1 MRRFGPQTR
10 SHGGWPCGVVRG
22 SGLMAKDLDVTY
34 DDMRSAAK
42 HVVKEKEKLQEKLD
56 GLRKYISNLVEGGYV
71 TKSSSKAFDENF
83 DEFTK
88 GAKETLDGLD
98 GMGNYLTTAADK
110 FEQIDEEL
118 AKQARS
124 K

>member
-1 MRRFGPQTR
+1 ML
-10 SHGGWPCGVVRG
+10 RG
-22 SGLMAKDLDVTY
+22 SGFMAKDLDITY
-34 DDMRSAAK
+34 QDMREAAK

-56 GLRKYISNLVEGGYV
+56 GLRKYINNLVQSGYV
-71 TKSSSKAFDENF
+71 TKSS
-83 DEFTK
+83 TK
-88 GAKETLDGLD
+88 DTLDGLD
-98 GMGNYLTTAADK
+98 GMGDYLTTAADK

>member
-1 MRRFGPQTR
+1 
-10 SHGGWPCGVVRG
+10 
-22 SGLMAKDLDVTY
+22 MAKDLDVTY
-34 DDMRSAAK
+34 QDMRDAAK

-56 GLRKYISNLVEGGYV
+56 GLKKYINNLVQSGYV
-71 TKSSSKAFDENF
+71 TKSSSKAFDDNF
-83 DEFTK
+83 DEFTR
-88 GAKETLDGLD
+88 GAKDTLDGLD
-98 GMGNYLTTAADK
+98 GMGDYLTTAADK

>member
-1 MRRFGPQTR
+1 
-10 SHGGWPCGVVRG
+10 
-22 SGLMAKDLDVTY
+22 MAKDLDVTY

-56 GLRKYISNLVEGGYV
+56 GLRKYIANLVEGGYV
-71 TKSSSKAFDENF
+71 TKSSSKAFDDNF

>member
-1 MRRFGPQTR
+1 MPGHAGCGQACREGEGKAPGEARRPPQVHR
-10 SHGGWPCGVVRG
+10 EPGR
-22 SGLMAKDLDVTY
+22 
-34 DDMRSAAK
+34 
-42 HVVKEKEKLQEKLD
+42 
-56 GLRKYISNLVEGGYV
+56 GGYV
-71 TKSSSKAFDENF
+71 TKSSSKAFDDNF

-88 GAKETLDGLD
+88 GAKDTLDGLD
-98 GMGNYLTTAADK
+98 GMGDYLTTAADK

>member
-1 MRRFGPQTR
+1 
-10 SHGGWPCGVVRG
+10 
-22 SGLMAKDLDVTY
+22 MAKDLDITY
-34 DDMRSAAK
+34 QDMRDAAK
-42 HVVKEKEKLQEKLD
+42 HVVKEKERLQDKLD
-56 GLRKYISNLVEGGYV
+56 GLRKYIANLVESGYV

-83 DEFTK
+83 DEFVK
-88 GAKETLDGLD
+88 GSKDTLDGLD
-98 GMGNYLTTAADK
+98 GMGDYLTMAADK

>member
-1 MRRFGPQTR
+1 
-10 SHGGWPCGVVRG
+10 
-22 SGLMAKDLDVTY
+22 MAKDLDITY
-34 DDMRSAAK
+34 QDMRDAAK

-56 GLRKYISNLVEGGYV
+56 GLRKYIANLVESGYV

-88 GAKETLDGLD
+88 GAKTTLDGLD
-98 GMGNYLTTAADK
+98 GMGDYLTTAADK